1 MPAAVHIADRG
12 PGAAPGAE
20 RPTALG
26 ARAHLAAVG
35 RRAGELGGRLV
46 LLPWRVPLAVAGGLL
61 DPVRADV
68 QRSVRRA
75 FGLRGEPPPRATDP
89 ARAFLAP
96 GSVAREVHGDLPSMV
111 IGGLAALLLQT
122 LHPLAMAGVAD
133 HSNYREDPIGRLRR
147 TAAFVGAT
155 TFGTSEAAERA
166 IAQVRRVHRR
176 VVGTAPDGRPY
187 AAGDPDLVTWVH
199 VAEAWCFLQAAQRYG
214 PRRLSAAELDRYLV
228 ETATVPRALG
238 ARWVPESMDEVEGYF
253 RRIRPELHAGAQAR
267 EARDFLL
274 RGVGRRPNDRAVYT
288 VIVAAAVSLLPDWAR
303 RELGLSAAPIA
314 GPSVDAMLVTP
325 LGRAF
330 CATVRWSVPPPDR
343 VHARAKARR
352 TASGPADAPAA

>member
-1 MPAAVHIADRG
+1 MPRAVHVGDGG
-12 PGAAPGAE
+12 PTAAPGAE

-26 ARAHLAAVG
+26 AREHLAAAG

-61 DPVRADV
+61 DPIRADV

-75 FGLRGEPPPRATDP
+75 FGLRGEPPPRTTDP

-155 TFGTSEAAERA
+155 TFGTTEAAERA

-187 AAGDPDLVTWVH
+187 AADAPDLVTWVH

-214 PRRLSAAELDRYLV
+214 PRRLTAAELDRYLV
-228 ETATVPRALG
+228 ETAAVPRALG
-238 ARWVPESMDEVEGYF
+238 AHWVPESMDEVEAYF
-253 RRIRPELHAGAQAR
+253 RHVRPALYAGPQAR

-288 VIVAAAVSLLPDWAR
+288 VIVAAAVGLLPDWAR
-303 RELGLSAAPIA
+303 RELGLAAPPIA
-314 GPSVDAMLVTP
+314 GPTVDAVLVTP

-330 CATVRWSVPPPDR
+330 CAAVRWSVPRPDR
-343 VHARAKARR
+343 ARAASRR